1 MERNYFYRRWSMS
14 LLFLI
19 TLTLGTSCT
28 IYQNVP
34 DDDGIYTTENTRREP
49 VVVVEDSDEHR
60 EYEKNYFTK
69 ELEKIDRI
77 NGTDIITD
85 IETYSSYN
93 DTIPD
98 KSMDSINEPTGR
110 AWGYNDGDNV
120 VININLN
127 NNWDYGW
134 GWGGFYDPFF
144 NSYPWFAGPRWGWG
158 WNRPYWGWG
167 WGWNR
172 PFWNPYWGFNRP
184 FWGGGF
190 YAYNG
195 FRIGNYNYGR
205 RTAYNS
211 AFNRRS
217 SSLTRRGYSVA
228 SRRGNVSQ
236 LRNRNTSARRQSS
249 STNVSRRNSSST
261 VRRNSQTARNRST
274 SSRRVNNSSSSV
286 RRNNSRSYNR
296 PSPSRSRSYN
306 RGASSG
312 ASRSS
317 GGVSRGSSSRG
328 GRRGG

>member
-60 EYEKNYFTK
+60 EYEKNYFTE

-144 NSYPWFAGPRWGWG
+144 NPYPWFAGPR
-158 WNRPYWGWG
+158 WGWG

-195 FRIGNYNYGR
+195 FRIGNYSYGR

-211 AFNRRS
+211 AFNTRS
-217 SSLTRRGYSVA
+217 SSLTRRGYFVA
-228 SRRGNVSQ
+228 SRRANVSQ
-236 LRNRNTSARRQSS
+236 LRNRNTSVRRQSS
-249 STNVSRRNSSST
+249 STNVSRRNSQT
-261 VRRNSQTARNRST
+261 VRNRST
-274 SSRRVNNSSSSV
+274 NNRRVHNSSSSV

-296 PSPSRSRSYN
+296 GS
-306 RGASSG
+306 SSG

-317 GGVSRGSSSRG
+317 GGVSRRSSSRG

>member
-184 FWGGGF
+184 FWEEDF
-190 YAYNG
+190 MPIMALELETMVTVEELHT
-195 FRIGNYNYGR
+195 ILL
-205 RTAYNS
+205 
-211 AFNRRS
+211 
-217 SSLTRRGYSVA
+217 LTDEVLL
-228 SRRGNVSQ
+228 SQ
-236 LRNRNTSARRQSS
+236 DGVIPWQ
-249 STNVSRRNSSST
+249 VEEEM
-261 VRRNSQTARNRST
+261 
-274 SSRRVNNSSSSV
+274 
-286 RRNNSRSYNR
+286 
-296 PSPSRSRSYN
+296 SPS
-306 RGASSG
+306 SG
-312 ASRSS
+312 TGTLRQDANQAQPM
-317 GGVSRGSSSRG
+317 
-328 GRRGG
+328 

>member
-1 MERNYFYRRWSMS
+1 M
-14 LLFLI
+14 
-19 TLTLGTSCT
+19 
-28 IYQNVP
+28 VA
-34 DDDGIYTTENTRREP
+34 
-49 VVVVEDSDEHR
+49 EDSDEHR
-60 EYEKNYFTK
+60 EYENYFK

-85 IETYSSYN
+85 IETYFSYN

-195 FRIGNYNYGR
+195 FRIGNYSYGR

-211 AFNRRS
+211 A
-217 SSLTRRGYSVA
+217 LTDEVLL
-228 SRRGNVSQ
+228 SQ
-236 LRNRNTSARRQSS
+236 DGVIPWQWRKCLPAQEQEHFGRRQSS
-249 STNVSRRNSSST
+249 STNVNGKFSST
-261 VRRNSQTARNRST
+261 IRRNSQTERNRST
-274 SSRRVNNSSSSV
+274 NSRRVNNSSSSV

-296 PSPSRSRSYN
+296 SSPSRSRSYN
-306 RGASSG
+306 RGSSSG

-317 GGVSRGSSSRG
+317 GSVSRGSSSRG